1 MNQQEIKENM
11 TKGEITYVSYANILQ
26 IQSSCFYGE
35 PDLLNLE
42 ETPNAEA
49 NAEAIVHAINN
60 TYGKGINPESVS
72 EMYNTLQGVVLILQ
86 MLNERKTAQDIQDI
100 LNKAAL

>member
-1 MNQQEIKENM
+1 MNQQEIKENLPPLPLHANDEHGFVKDN
-11 TKGEITYVSYANILQ
+11 KGKRILSTETLDYEI
-26 IQSSCFYGE
+26 
-35 PDLLNLE
+35 
-42 ETPNAEA
+42 ETDVAVDH
-49 NAEAIVHAINN
+49 AIVHAINN

-86 MLNERKTAQDIQDI
+86 MLNEPKTAQDIQDI